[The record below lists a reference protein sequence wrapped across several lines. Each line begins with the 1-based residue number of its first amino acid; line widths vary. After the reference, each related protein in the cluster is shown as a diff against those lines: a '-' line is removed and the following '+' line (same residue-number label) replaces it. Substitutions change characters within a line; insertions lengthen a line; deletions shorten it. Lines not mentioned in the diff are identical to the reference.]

1 MELVVELQSRQV
13 FVTGEKVHC
22 LIQLKNLSKQPQSI
36 AWSSV
41 QLQCEC
47 LLDEVGQQ
55 VVKSGKLDKTSYCP
69 IDWTEGSQVITS
81 APKVLLCDL
90 TLEEGQTKTY
100 HYSDVIPGEAPP
112 SYRGKNIKFRY
123 NVLIGTQKV
132 NSNIE
137 MVKVPLRVLSS
148 PNLMLMNNGHHHHNP
163 HNGDQ
168 DPENKLSIANPFLS
182 GPDSQQDSDTS
193 LNDSG
198 GGPLYKPQ
206 DRKSSSYDITASKG
220 SIAKLN
226 LLRTEFKLGDNI
238 LANFDF
244 SKGEMRCIQYSAC
257 LLCEETVTSA
267 EMNEHGKPKELKSR
281 IRHGKFHDFCYGAH
295 EASMCLEIPLHIT
308 PTFKSNLCSIAWMIQ
323 FEFVVSCDK
332 SFDQFPMIPAGMG
345 DSASN
350 NPEQPAPTMNCEWNG
365 PQQLQVQTLV
375 WTLPITILPCDP
387 YQVDTSLRNKNS
399 FRFVVK

>member
-1 MELVVELQSRQV
+1 MELESRQV
-13 FVTGEKVHC
+13 FVSGEKVHC
-22 LIQLKNLSKQPQSI
+22 LIQLKNLSADPLNI

-55 VVKSGKLDKTSYCP
+55 VVKSEKLDKTSYCGV
-69 IDWTEGSQVITS
+69 DWTEGSEVITS

-100 HYSDVIPGEAPP
+100 RYSDVIPAEAPP

-123 NVLIGTQKV
+123 HVLIGTQKV

-148 PNLMLMNNGHHHHNP
+148 PNLMLLPPLTNGHLNANQNHH
-163 HNGDQ
+163 GDQ
-168 DPENKLSIANPFLS
+168 DPEHVKLSIANPFLS
-182 GPDSQQDSDTS
+182 SSEFETEGENSS
-193 LNDSG
+193 NESG
-198 GGPLYKPQ
+198 VLMYKAH

-238 LANFDF
+238 LGNFDF

-257 LLCEETVTSA
+257 LLCEETVSSA
-267 EMNEHGKPKELKSR
+267 EMTEQGRPKELKSR

-308 PTFKSNLCSIAWMIQ
+308 PTFKSNLCSIVWMIQ

-332 SFDQFPMIPAGMG
+332 SFDQFPMPPP
-345 DSASN
+345 SS
-350 NPEQPAPTMNCEWNG
+350 EETMNCEWNG
-365 PQQLQVQTLV
+365 PQKLQVQTLV

-387 YQVDTSLRNKNS
+387 HQVDTSLRNKNS
-399 FRFVVK
+399 FRFNVK